1 MTDVVDSILDLLGET
16 ASVARETTDGP
27 LASAAAEVLRAMLLD
42 SIIGQRENWVYQT
55 IMQSLVETGAL
66 GLGVTDLAYLRTDR
80 PN

>member
-66 GLGVTDLAYLRTDR
+66 GLGVTDLAYLRTHR

>member
-1 MTDVVDSILDLLGET
+1 MTDVVDSILELLSET
-16 ASVARETTDGP
+16 ASLARDTTDGP
-27 LASAAAEVLRAMLLD
+27 LASAAADVLRAMHLD

-66 GLGVTDLAYLRTDR
+66 GVGVPDLASLRTHR